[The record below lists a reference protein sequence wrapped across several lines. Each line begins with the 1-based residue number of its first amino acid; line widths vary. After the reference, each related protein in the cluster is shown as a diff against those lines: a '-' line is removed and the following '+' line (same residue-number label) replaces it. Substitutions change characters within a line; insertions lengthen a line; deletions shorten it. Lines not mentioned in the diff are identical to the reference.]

1 MNHLGH
7 EQAYEAVRECLSM
20 GCQVKGAKKVV
31 VGRDEAYICLF
42 SSCRTQ
48 NILFIKLLKR
58 MCYISS
64 NLIFGKQEF
73 LFLANLAPKT
83 HVPKITRPAHP
94 HSIRKPMLTILTYER
109 TCSIYL

>member
-83 HVPKITRPAHP
+83 HVPKITRPVYRADI
-94 HSIRKPMLTILTYER
+94 SYFFN
-109 TCSIYL
+109 SN